1 MYHRAGAG
9 NDPVLRT
16 GLLKPKMNLYLTAM
30 KKYLLWICTAAALLA
45 AGTSCSDDPEVD
57 SVGRVGIQQENLT
70 ADGAGEDVTL
80 NVTSNAYWRINF
92 TDPATGESIRW
103 VTASETSG
111 MGNTAVTLKV
121 ARNRSTSGRTTY
133 VNVITESESS
143 AASILLSQ
151 GAGTIGGGDGYDF
164 PISQTFSIDANLAL
178 DNAFIEGAACYFDDG
193 MILRRTGTPTV
204 MEFSTKT
211 HTNPTTNWYFQ
222 RGVVLGE
229 WETGDALQL
238 EIPVKDELSGDL
250 RYSYG
255 SRRDGTQSA
264 GHAWAFEW
272 SADGENWT
280 AFDGASSGGA
290 SDATWKTI
298 DFTIPAGKKI
308 PAGGKLW
315 IRHRCTDGSKAS
327 TSASNKTVAYQ
338 SAFCVTKAKAEPTA
352 VPDMNDETVVFSTGF
367 DDVIDAKAAYIDIP
381 LDFMSSW
388 NDGTYALPREQSGIV
403 NVVSCWT
410 RPGFVQVGRGD
421 EALITRYTQGSYTIK
436 LASRFETMR
445 ISKSDLKLTFL
456 ASAMVDAYGVPTDPG
471 VVVKADAVSGATV
484 EGGTLEGVAN
494 NEFKPFTVYVRNATP
509 ETEITI
515 TSADM
520 ASSTDDVRF
529 FLDDIVLEV
538 EGEPQRP
545 SADDPVKTDVSV
557 VRAMK
562 GAGTVT
568 ISENYYIQAR
578 VVAVDNVPADCF
590 AVQDADAGIFVK
602 LANHGFAA
610 GDQVEVVVKDAL
622 LATDADGLLVVTPKA
637 ADKVTKTA
645 APSEIPAY
653 KAVSVVELTAGACE
667 AMLVALPESQVVDAD
682 LAKTMGGSVSLELE
696 DHTTY
701 TMKTYASASFASAA
715 VPQKR
720 GAVKGLAGASF
731 LLPTSV
737 GDLAAMTGTRFGQ
750 AVYAITP
757 IDGHLYPLG
766 KTKEFTIGNA
776 TFDQASKTVTYTDGH
791 SIYKVGDTST
801 DFTWGCYGTNKAPAP
816 NMYDARLYTTGWGGD
831 NWQENGLVFKIKA
844 TSRIVGNL
852 RFGFGWFGRAADNLP
867 KNWKLLW
874 STDETTWHDGVKVYS
889 IPGTGVTTPIGP
901 DEDPGTVIFPNA
913 GSAGTLGY
921 RTAYFNLPES
931 NAVSEGGYLYMKIV
945 QADNECQN
953 AGVAIDPKHEQLFIN
968 GFYLQTH
975 ERRAYH
981 YSQLPSGENVVLTEG
996 FDDGFWGPDYFAPSW
1011 QMFAGWRVKYTPP
1024 MGWTVAGSGVIE
1036 MPGYVRIGTGN
1047 TDAASS
1053 LTTPALELLGDTPTN
1068 ITVSFKAAVL
1078 LVGATSLA
1086 PDNMTI
1092 KITASGAGTVG
1103 SENYFPES
1111 LTGMAATTVDQATSD
1126 QMCAD
1131 YIRWYDCSVKV
1142 TGATKD
1148 TKITFGGTGRH
1159 FFDDIVITKD

>member
-1 MYHRAGAG
+1 
-9 NDPVLRT
+9 
-16 GLLKPKMNLYLTAM
+16 M
-30 KKYLLWICTAAALLA
+30 KKYLLWICTAAALLT
-45 AGTSCSDDPEVD
+45 AGASCSDDPEVD
-57 SVGRVGIQQENLT
+57 SVGRVGIQQESLT
-70 ADGAGEDVTL
+70 ASGEGEDLTL
-80 NVTSNAYWRINF
+80 NVNSNAYWRINF
-92 TDPATGESIRW
+92 TDPETGESIRW

-143 AASILLSQ
+143 TASVLLSQ

-164 PISQTFSIDANLAL
+164 PIYQTFSIDAALAL
-178 DNAFIEGAACYFDDG
+178 DNAFIEGPVCYFDNG

-222 RGVVLGE
+222 RGVVIGE

-238 EIPVKDELSGDL
+238 EIPVKEELSGDL

-280 AFDGASSGGA
+280 LFDGTSSGGA
-290 SDATWKTI
+290 SDATWKVI
-298 DFTIPAGKKI
+298 DFTIPAAKKI

-327 TSASNKTVAYQ
+327 TSATNKTVAYQ
-338 SAFCVTKAKAEPTA
+338 SAFCITKAKAEPTA

-367 DDVIDAKAAYIDIP
+367 DDLIDTKAAYIDIP

-388 NDGTYALPREQSGIV
+388 NDGAYALPQAQIGIV
-403 NVVSCWT
+403 GVTSCWS
-410 RPGFVQVGRGD
+410 RPGFLQVGRGD
-421 EALITRYTQGSYTIK
+421 EALITRYTQGAYTIK

-445 ISKSDLKLTFL
+445 VLKSDLKLTFL
-456 ASAMVDAYGVPTDPG
+456 ATAMIDAYGKPTDPG
-471 VVVKADAVSGATV
+471 VVVKADGTSGATV

-509 ETEITI
+509 DTEITI

-529 FLDDIVLEV
+529 FLDDIVLEI

-545 SADDPVKTDVSV
+545 SADDPVKADVSAI
-557 VRAMK
+557 RAMK

-568 ISENYYIQAR
+568 ISDNYFIQGR

-602 LANHGFAA
+602 LANHGLSA
-610 GDQVEVVVKDAL
+610 GDQVEVVVKDGQ

-653 KAVSVVELTAGACE
+653 KPVSVAELTAGTYE
-667 AMLVALPESQVVDAD
+667 AMLVTLPESQVVDAD
-682 LAKTMGGSVSLELE
+682 LSKTLSGTVTLELE
-696 DHTTY
+696 DQTTY
-701 TMKTYASASFASAA
+701 TMKTYASASFAATA

-731 LLPTSV
+731 LLPTSAE
-737 GDLAAMTGTRFGQ
+737 DLAAMTGTRFGQ

-757 IDGHLYPLG
+757 ISGLIKVSREGAVYGFRNVTYAD
-766 KTKEFTIGNA
+766 N
-776 TFDQASKTVTYTDGH
+776 TVTYSSPEGCTITKIGNEGVAGCTLANTGSATIYDGR
-791 SIYKVGDTST
+791 
-801 DFTWGCYGTNKAPAP
+801 F
-816 NMYDARLYTTGWGGD
+816 LTTGWGGD
-831 NWQENGLVFKIKA
+831 NWQDNGLVFKIKA

-852 RFGFGWFGRAADNLP
+852 RFGFGLFAASTQAVP
-867 KNWKLLW
+867 KNWKVVW
-874 STDETTWHDGVKVYS
+874 SHDNVSWNDGVRVLEM
-889 IPGTGVTTPIGP
+889 PFTGEGSETFALTTAAN
-901 DEDPGTVIFPNA
+901 TR
-913 GSAGTLGY
+913 GY
-921 RTAYFNLPES
+921 RMAYFNVPES
-931 NAVSEGGYLYMKIV
+931 KAVAQGGFFYVKIM
-945 QADNECQN
+945 QADNTTCHASGKTIST
-953 AGVAIDPKHEQLFIN
+953 AGQLLFQH
-968 GFYLQTH
+968 GFYLTTH
-975 ERRAYH
+975 EKRAYH
-981 YSQLPSGENVVLTEG
+981 TSMLPSGENVLLTEG
-996 FDDGFWGPDYFAPSW
+996 FDDAFLAHDYFIPSW
-1011 QMFAGWRVKYTPP
+1011 QMWTNLSNEYTMPDGWEKAG
-1024 MGWTVAGSGVIE
+1024 TVYE
-1036 MPGYVRIGTGN
+1036 GTGYIRVGKN
-1047 TDAASS
+1047 ATDAASS
-1053 LTTPALELLGDTPTN
+1053 ITTPALTALGDATAN
-1068 ITVSFKAAVL
+1068 ITLKFKIGIGL
-1078 LVGATSLA
+1078 GGKNEYA
-1086 PDNMTI
+1086 PDPCTVTI
-1092 KITASGAGTVG
+1092 TTTGGGTAGTLTPDL
-1103 SENYFPES
+1103 SSLLPQSDLTEITNDTAPAYENAYH
-1111 LTGMAATTVDQATSD
+1111 
-1126 QMCAD
+1126 
-1131 YIRWYDCSVKV
+1131 RWYEVSVPV

-1148 TKITFGGTGRH
+1148 TKITIGGEGRH
-1159 FFDDIVITKD
+1159 FIDEIVITKD

>member
-338 SAFCVTKAKAEPTA
+338 SAFCVTKAKAEPTS

-410 RPGFVQVGRGD
+410 RPGFLQVGRGD
-421 EALITRYTQGSYTIK
+421 EALVTRYTQGAYTIK

-568 ISENYYIQAR
+568 ISDNYYIQAR

-610 GDQVEVVVKDAL
+610 GDQVEVVVKDAQ

-653 KAVSVVELTAGACE
+653 KAVSVAELTAGACE

-696 DHTTY
+696 DHTAY

-757 IDGHLYPLG
+757 IDGHIRLLG
-766 KTKEFTIGNA
+766 EPQKYTYAN
-776 TFDQASKTVTYTDGH
+776 VTYADKVLTYADGNTITKTGGGTAA
-791 SIYKVGDTST
+791 SCALNAYTS
-801 DFTWGCYGTNKAPAP
+801 GTKLSDY
-816 NMYDARLYTTGWGGD
+816 MYDARYYIGGWGGD
-831 NWQENGLVFKIKA
+831 NWQDNGLVFKMKA
-844 TSRIVGNL
+844 TSRLVGNL
-852 RFGFGWFGRAADNLP
+852 RFGFSLFGAAGSDLP
-867 KNWKLLW
+867 KNWKVVW
-874 STDETTWHDGVKVYS
+874 SNDNINWNEGAQILNFKTDVTSAPEQLETSFELTGSANAGGYKLAIFNIPESKAVAEGSYLYVKVC
-889 IPGTGVTTPIGP
+889 
-901 DEDPGTVIFPNA
+901 
-913 GSAGTLGY
+913 
-921 RTAYFNLPES
+921 
-931 NAVSEGGYLYMKIV
+931 
-945 QADNECQN
+945 QADNVSLSGN
-953 AGVAIDPKHEQLFIN
+953 PVDPAKQVIFIN
-968 GFYLQTH
+968 GFFLTTH
-975 ERRAYH
+975 EKRAYH
-981 YSQLPSGENVVLTEG
+981 TSNLPSGENVLLTEG
-996 FDDGFWGPDYFAPSW
+996 FDDAFWGPDYFIPSW
-1011 QMFAGWRVKYTPP
+1011 QYFVSHKIAYTMPEN
-1024 MGWTVAGSGVIE
+1024 WTKTGYVFE
-1036 MPGYVRIGTGN
+1036 LPGYIRLGN
-1047 TDAASS
+1047 SGTDATSS
-1053 LTTPALELLGDTPTN
+1053 VTTPALEALGDTPAN
-1068 ITVSFKAAVL
+1068 ITVSFKAATL
-1078 LVGATSLA
+1078 LVGAKGYT
-1086 PDNMTI
+1086 PDNLTI
-1092 KITASGAGTVG
+1092 GVSASAGTVG
-1103 SENYFPES
+1103 SENYFPSS
-1111 LTGMAATTVDQATSD
+1111 LTGATVSPVDAAT
-1126 QMCAD
+1126 AD
-1131 YIRWYDCSVKV
+1131 KMDAEYIRWYDCSVKV
-1142 TGATKD
+1142 SGATKD
-1148 TKITFGGTGRH
+1148 TKITFSCTGRH

>member
-1 MYHRAGAG
+1 
-9 NDPVLRT
+9 
-16 GLLKPKMNLYLTAM
+16 M
-30 KKYLLWICTAAALLA
+30 KKYLLWICTAAALLT
-45 AGTSCSDDPEVD
+45 AGASCSDDPEVD
-57 SVGRVGIQQENLT
+57 SVGRVGIQQESLT
-70 ADGAGEDVTL
+70 ASGEGEDLTL
-80 NVTSNAYWRINF
+80 NVNSNAYWRLNF
-92 TDPATGESIRW
+92 TDPETGESIRW

-143 AASILLSQ
+143 TASVLLSQ

-164 PISQTFSIDANLAL
+164 PIYQTFSIDAALAL
-178 DNAFIEGAACYFDDG
+178 DNAFIEGSVCYFDNG

-222 RGVVLGE
+222 RGVVIGE

-238 EIPVKDELSGDL
+238 EIPVKEELSGDL

-280 AFDGASSGGA
+280 LFDGTSSGGA
-290 SDATWKTI
+290 SDATWKVI
-298 DFTIPAGKKI
+298 DFTIPAAKKI

-327 TSASNKTVAYQ
+327 TSATNKTVAYQ
-338 SAFCVTKAKAEPTA
+338 SAFCITKAKAEPTA

-367 DDVIDAKAAYIDIP
+367 DDLIDTKAAYIDIP

-388 NDGTYALPREQSGIV
+388 NDGAYALPQAQIGIV
-403 NVVSCWT
+403 GVTSCWS
-410 RPGFVQVGRGD
+410 RPGFLQVGRGD
-421 EALITRYTQGSYTIK
+421 EALITRYTQGAYTIK

-445 ISKSDLKLTFL
+445 VLKSDLKLTFL
-456 ASAMVDAYGVPTDPG
+456 ATAMIDAYGKPTDPG
-471 VVVKADAVSGATV
+471 VVVKADAASGATV

-509 ETEITI
+509 DTEITI

-529 FLDDIVLEV
+529 FLDDIVLEI

-545 SADDPVKTDVSV
+545 SADDPVKADVSAI
-557 VRAMK
+557 RAMK
-562 GAGTVT
+562 GAGAVT
-568 ISENYYIQAR
+568 ISDNYFIQGR

-602 LANHGFAA
+602 LANHGLSA
-610 GDQVEVVVKDAL
+610 GDQVEVVVKDGQ

-653 KAVSVVELTAGACE
+653 KPVSVAELTAGTYE
-667 AMLVALPESQVVDAD
+667 AMLVTLPESQVVDAD
-682 LAKTMGGSVSLELE
+682 LAKNLSGTVTLELE
-696 DHTTY
+696 DNTTY
-701 TMKTYASASFASAA
+701 TMKTYASASFAATA

-731 LLPTSV
+731 LLPTSTE
-737 GDLAAMTGTRFGQ
+737 DLAAMTGTRFGQ

-757 IDGHLYPLG
+757 IDGHLYTLG
-766 KTKEFTIGNA
+766 TTTKFTIGNA
-776 TFDQASKTVTYTDGH
+776 SFDQASKTVTYDNGH
-791 SIYKVGDTST
+791 SIYKVGNTT
-801 DFTWGCYGTNKAPAP
+801 AADFTWGCYGTGKAAAA

-831 NWQENGLVFKIKA
+831 NWQENGLVFKMKA
-844 TSRIVGNL
+844 ASRIVGNL
-852 RFGFGWFGRAADNLP
+852 RFGFGWFSRAADNLP

-874 STDETTWHDGVKVYS
+874 STDETAWHDGVKVYS
-889 IPGTGVTTPIGP
+889 IPGTGTTTPIEP
-901 DEDPGTVIFPNA
+901 NEDPGTEVFPNA

-921 RTAYFNLPES
+921 RIAYFNLPES
-931 NAVSEGGYLYMKIV
+931 NAVPTGGYLYLKIV

-953 AGVAIDPKHEQLFIN
+953 AGVAIDPTHEQLFIN

-1024 MGWTVAGSGVIE
+1024 TGWTTNGNGVIE
-1036 MPGYVRIGTGN
+1036 MPGYVRLGTSN
-1047 TDAASS
+1047 AASGAGA
-1053 LTTPALELLGDTPTN
+1053 LTTPALESLGDTPTN

-1078 LVGATSLA
+1078 LVGATTLA
-1086 PDNMTI
+1086 PDNLEI
-1092 KITASGAGTVG
+1092 KVTASGAGTVG
-1103 SENYFPES
+1103 SENYFPGS
-1111 LTGMAATTVDQATSD
+1111 LTGAAAATIDQATSD

-1148 TKITFGGTGRH
+1148 TKITFGGIGRH
-1159 FFDDIVITKD
+1159 FIDDIVITKD